1 LATREDVARL
11 AGVSGATVS
20 HVVNNSK
27 KVSPELQQ
35 KVHSAISEL
44 DYHPNLIGRSL
55 VSKRTRH
62 VAFLVDNLM
71 NPHYCETLEGIQQA
85 AVENGYI
92 VSVLFTSISNMKTV
106 ADLVGHG
113 VDGAILTHF
122 DTKIGRYLR
131 EKILCITHDQHVY
144 QDYRDAVFSMV
155 ECFKNHGHKKIA
167 FISGLSLDTSNSRYV
182 FFCEAMKHYGLELDP
197 LLIYEGAGEA
207 AGKTDEQSGAAAVR
221 EILSR
226 NRDFTALFAL
236 NDLMCIG
243 AAAALRAAGFSIPG
257 DISLAGCDNLKILK
271 WYFPSLSTIDAF
283 PVETGKALMMHLIET
298 LENAPPVARVIR
310 CEFLKKES
318 ISRVKRG
325 LVSA

>member
-1 LATREDVARL
+1 MVTREDVAKL

-27 KVSPELQQ
+27 NVSPELEY
-35 KVHSAISEL
+35 KVRSAISEL

-55 VSKRTRH
+55 VSKRTKH

-71 NPHYCETLEGIQQA
+71 NPHYCETLEGIQQI

-106 ADLVGHG
+106 TELVGRG
-113 VDGAILTHF
+113 VDGAILTYF
-122 DTKIGRYLR
+122 DTTIGRYLR
-131 EKILCITHDQHVY
+131 ERILCITHDTQMY
-144 QDYRDAVFSMV
+144 LDYKNAIFNMV

-167 FISGLSLDTSNSRYV
+167 FISGLPLDQSNSRYV
-182 FFCEAMKHYGLELDP
+182 CFCQALEHYGLEADP
-197 LLIYEGAGEA
+197 LLMYAGD
-207 AGKTDEQSGAAAVR
+207 GKTNEQSGAAATR

-226 NRDFTALFAL
+226 KRAFTALFAL

-243 AAAALRAAGFSIPG
+243 AAAALREAGYNIPG
-257 DISLAGCDNLKILK
+257 DVSLAGCDNLKILN
-271 WYFPSLSTIDAF
+271 WYPPSLSTIEVF

-298 LENAPPVARVIR
+298 LEGTSPVMRIIR

-318 ISRVKRG
+318 ISWAKSG
-325 LVSA
+325 LVSV